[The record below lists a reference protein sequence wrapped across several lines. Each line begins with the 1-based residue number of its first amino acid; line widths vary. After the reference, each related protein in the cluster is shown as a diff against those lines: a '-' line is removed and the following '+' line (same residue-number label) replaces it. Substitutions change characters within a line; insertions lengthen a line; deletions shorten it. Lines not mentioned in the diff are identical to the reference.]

1 MEVFHQIIQKSNL
14 LQNHQCQKSKDQ
26 RFLINN
32 QWFHKKIKKEIVRL
46 VLKMLGIASQMTL
59 LSTQTIK
66 EVVFKG
72 NRTEVNIPCKKI
84 RDKMNRI

>member
-1 MEVFHQIIQKSNL
+1 
-14 LQNHQCQKSKDQ
+14 
-26 RFLINN
+26 
-32 QWFHKKIKKEIVRL
+32 
-46 VLKMLGIASQMTL
+46 MLGIASQMTL

-84 RDKMNRI
+84 RDKMNRIWVRIVEYPYRI